1 MIQDIFPLVM
11 KNQYEKKVPASNDR
25 VLSFQE
31 DRIFVRK
38 GERSDYLCY
47 GELTDWCGVS
57 GEPIPPAVYLFSLGE
72 CAYFLADLPE
82 AFVEKAQENGFSY
95 VRMFAMR
102 RKKPKELVFAA
113 ATAWHLYVWYRDNRF
128 CGRCGQRLLH
138 SETLRMLCCPCCGNQ
153 VFPKIAPA
161 VIVGVTNGESILL
174 TKYADREYTRY
185 ALVAGFTEIGETAEE
200 TVRREVF
207 EETGLLVSE
216 PRYYGSQPADREYT
230 RYALV
235 AGFTEIGETAE
246 ETVRREVFEETGLL
260 VSEPRY
266 YGSQPWGFDLNLLLG
281 YFCEVK
287 DASALR
293 LDEEELADAAWVHYS
308 ELPRDE
314 EGLSL
319 TQRMIGAFRDS
330 FRK

>member
-31 DRIFVRK
+31 DRIFVRE

-82 AFVEKAQENGFSY
+82 DFVEKAQENGFSY

-138 SETLRMLCCPCCGNQ
+138 SETLRMLSCPCCGNQ

-216 PRYYGSQPADREYT
+216 PRYYGSQP
-230 RYALV
+230 
-235 AGFTEIGETAE
+235 
-246 ETVRREVFEETGLL
+246 
-260 VSEPRY
+260 
-266 YGSQPWGFDLNLLLG
+266 WGFDLNLLLG

-287 DASALR
+287 EASALR

>member
-31 DRIFVRK
+31 DRIFVRE

-57 GEPIPPAVYLFSLGE
+57 GEPIPAAVYLFSLGE
-72 CAYFLADLPE
+72 CVYFLADLPE

-138 SETLRMLCCPCCGNQ
+138 SETLRMLSCPYCGNQ

-216 PRYYGSQPADREYT
+216 PRYYGSQP
-230 RYALV
+230 
-235 AGFTEIGETAE
+235 
-246 ETVRREVFEETGLL
+246 
-260 VSEPRY
+260 
-266 YGSQPWGFDLNLLLG
+266 WGFDLNLLLG

-287 DASALR
+287 EASALR

>member
-31 DRIFVRK
+31 DRIFVRE

-72 CAYFLADLPE
+72 CAYFLADLPQ

-138 SETLRMLCCPCCGNQ
+138 SETLRMLSCPYCGNQ

-216 PRYYGSQPADREYT
+216 PRYYGSQP
-230 RYALV
+230 
-235 AGFTEIGETAE
+235 
-246 ETVRREVFEETGLL
+246 
-260 VSEPRY
+260 
-266 YGSQPWGFDLNLLLG
+266 WGFDLNLLLG

-287 DASALR
+287 EASALR

-314 EGLSL
+314 EELSL

>member
-31 DRIFVRK
+31 DRIFVRE

-72 CAYFLADLPE
+72 CAYFLADLPQ

-95 VRMFAMR
+95 VRMFSMR

-138 SETLRMLCCPCCGNQ
+138 SETLRMLSCPCCGNQ

-216 PRYYGSQPADREYT
+216 PRYYGSQP
-230 RYALV
+230 
-235 AGFTEIGETAE
+235 
-246 ETVRREVFEETGLL
+246 
-260 VSEPRY
+260 
-266 YGSQPWGFDLNLLLG
+266 WGFDLNLLLG

-287 DASALR
+287 EASALR

>member
-31 DRIFVRK
+31 DRIFVRE

-138 SETLRMLCCPCCGNQ
+138 SETLRMLSCPCCGNQ

-174 TKYADREYTRY
+174 TKY
-185 ALVAGFTEIGETAEE
+185 
-200 TVRREVF
+200 
-207 EETGLLVSE
+207 
-216 PRYYGSQPADREYT
+216 ADREYT

>member
-31 DRIFVRK
+31 DRIFVRE

-57 GEPIPPAVYLFSLGE
+57 REPIPAAVYLFSLGE

-138 SETLRMLCCPCCGNQ
+138 SKTLRMLSCPCCGNQ

-216 PRYYGSQPADREYT
+216 PRYYGSQP
-230 RYALV
+230 
-235 AGFTEIGETAE
+235 
-246 ETVRREVFEETGLL
+246 
-260 VSEPRY
+260 
-266 YGSQPWGFDLNLLLG
+266 WGFDLNLLLG

-287 DASALR
+287 EASALR

>member
-31 DRIFVRK
+31 DRIFVRE

-57 GEPIPPAVYLFSLGE
+57 GEPVPAAVYLFSLGE

-128 CGRCGQRLLH
+128 CGRCGQRLLY
-138 SETLRMLCCPCCGNQ
+138 SETLRMLSCPCCGNQ

-216 PRYYGSQPADREYT
+216 PC
-230 RYALV
+230 
-235 AGFTEIGETAE
+235 
-246 ETVRREVFEETGLL
+246 
-260 VSEPRY
+260 Y

-287 DASALR
+287 EASALR

>member
-31 DRIFVRK
+31 DRIFVRE

-57 GEPIPPAVYLFSLGE
+57 GEPIPAAVYLFSLGE

-113 ATAWHLYVWYRDNRF
+113 ATAWHLYIWYRDNRF

-138 SETLRMLCCPCCGNQ
+138 SETLRMLSCPCCGNQ

-174 TKYADREYTRY
+174 TKY
-185 ALVAGFTEIGETAEE
+185 
-200 TVRREVF
+200 
-207 EETGLLVSE
+207 
-216 PRYYGSQPADREYT
+216 ADREYT

-319 TQRMIGAFRDS
+319 TQRIIGAFRDS

>member
-1 MIQDIFPLVM
+1 MIQDIFPFVM
-11 KNQYEKKVPASNDR
+11 KNQYEKKVPASYDR

-31 DRIFVRK
+31 DRIFVRE
-38 GERSDYLCY
+38 GGRSDYLCY

-57 GEPIPPAVYLFSLGE
+57 GEPIPAAVYLFSLGE

-138 SETLRMLCCPCCGNQ
+138 SETLRMLSCPCCGNQ

-216 PRYYGSQPADREYT
+216 PRYYGSQP
-230 RYALV
+230 
-235 AGFTEIGETAE
+235 
-246 ETVRREVFEETGLL
+246 
-260 VSEPRY
+260 
-266 YGSQPWGFDLNLLLG
+266 WGFDLNLLLG

-287 DASALR
+287 EASALR

>member
-31 DRIFVRK
+31 DRIFVRE

-57 GEPIPPAVYLFSLGE
+57 GEPIPAAVYLFSLGE

-128 CGRCGQRLLH
+128 CGRGGQRLLH
-138 SETLRMLCCPCCGNQ
+138 SETLRMLSCPYCGNQ

-216 PRYYGSQPADREYT
+216 PRYYGSQP
-230 RYALV
+230 
-235 AGFTEIGETAE
+235 
-246 ETVRREVFEETGLL
+246 
-260 VSEPRY
+260 
-266 YGSQPWGFDLNLLLG
+266 WGFDLNLLLG

-287 DASALR
+287 EASALR

>member
-31 DRIFVRK
+31 DRIFVRE

-138 SETLRMLCCPCCGNQ
+138 SETLRMLSCPCCGNQ

-216 PRYYGSQPADREYT
+216 PRYYGSQP
-230 RYALV
+230 
-235 AGFTEIGETAE
+235 
-246 ETVRREVFEETGLL
+246 
-260 VSEPRY
+260 
-266 YGSQPWGFDLNLLLG
+266 WGFDLNLLLG

-287 DASALR
+287 EASALR

>member
-31 DRIFVRK
+31 DRIFVRE

-57 GEPIPPAVYLFSLGE
+57 GEPIPAAVYLFSLGE

-113 ATAWHLYVWYRDNRF
+113 ATAWHLYVWYRDNRI

-138 SETLRMLCCPCCGNQ
+138 SETLRMLSCPCCGNQ

-216 PRYYGSQPADREYT
+216 PRYYGSQP
-230 RYALV
+230 
-235 AGFTEIGETAE
+235 
-246 ETVRREVFEETGLL
+246 
-260 VSEPRY
+260 
-266 YGSQPWGFDLNLLLG
+266 WGFDLNLLLG

-287 DASALR
+287 EASALR

>member
-31 DRIFVRK
+31 DRIFVRE
-38 GERSDYLCY
+38 GERSEYLCY
-47 GELTDWCGVS
+47 GEITDWCGVS
-57 GEPIPPAVYLFSLGE
+57 GEPIPAAVYLFSLGE

-82 AFVEKAQENGFSY
+82 TFVEKAQENGFSY

-138 SETLRMLCCPCCGNQ
+138 SETLRMLSCPCCGNQ

-216 PRYYGSQPADREYT
+216 PRYYGSQP
-230 RYALV
+230 
-235 AGFTEIGETAE
+235 
-246 ETVRREVFEETGLL
+246 
-260 VSEPRY
+260 
-266 YGSQPWGFDLNLLLG
+266 WGFDLNLLLG

-287 DASALR
+287 EASALR

>member
-11 KNQYEKKVPASNDR
+11 KNEYEKKVPASNDR
-25 VLSFQE
+25 VLSFHE
-31 DRIFVRK
+31 DCIFVRE
-38 GERSDYLCY
+38 GGRSDYLCY
-47 GELTDWCGVS
+47 GELADWCRVN
-57 GEPIPPAVYLFSLGE
+57 GESMPAAVYLFSLGE
-72 CAYFLADLPE
+72 CAYFLASLPE
-82 AFVEKAQENGFSY
+82 AFVKEAQENGFSF

-138 SETLRMLCCPCCGNQ
+138 SETLRMLSCPCCGSQ

-174 TKYADREYTRY
+174 TKYADREYKRY

-207 EETGLLVSE
+207 EETGL
-216 PRYYGSQPADREYT
+216 
-230 RYALV
+230 
-235 AGFTEIGETAE
+235 F
-246 ETVRREVFEETGLL
+246 

-287 DASALR
+287 EPSALR
-293 LDEEELADAAWVHYS
+293 LDEKELASAAWVHYS
-308 ELPRDE
+308 DLPDDE

-319 TQRMIGAFRDS
+319 TQQMIRSFRDS

>member
-31 DRIFVRK
+31 DRIFVRE
-38 GERSDYLCY
+38 GGRSDYLCY

-57 GEPIPPAVYLFSLGE
+57 GEPIPAAVYLFSLGE

-138 SETLRMLCCPCCGNQ
+138 SETLRMLSCPYCGNQ

-216 PRYYGSQPADREYT
+216 PRYYGSQP
-230 RYALV
+230 
-235 AGFTEIGETAE
+235 
-246 ETVRREVFEETGLL
+246 
-260 VSEPRY
+260 
-266 YGSQPWGFDLNLLLG
+266 WGFDLNLLLG

-287 DASALR
+287 EASALR

>member
-1 MIQDIFPLVM
+1 MTGYFRL
-11 KNQYEKKVPASNDR
+11 
-25 VLSFQE
+25 QE
-31 DRIFVRK
+31 ARIFVRK

-216 PRYYGSQPADREYT
+216 PRYYGSQP
-230 RYALV
+230 
-235 AGFTEIGETAE
+235 
-246 ETVRREVFEETGLL
+246 
-260 VSEPRY
+260 
-266 YGSQPWGFDLNLLLG
+266 WGFDLNLLLG

>member
-31 DRIFVRK
+31 DRIFVRE

-72 CAYFLADLPE
+72 CAYFLADLPQ

-138 SETLRMLCCPCCGNQ
+138 SETLRMLSCPYCGNQ

-185 ALVAGFTEIGETAEE
+185 ALVAGFTEIG
-200 TVRREVF
+200 
-207 EETGLLVSE
+207 G
-216 PRYYGSQPADREYT
+216 
-230 RYALV
+230 
-235 AGFTEIGETAE
+235 TAE

-287 DASALR
+287 EASALR
-293 LDEEELADAAWVHYS
+293 LDEMPHGCITASFPAMRRGLA
-308 ELPRDE
+308 
-314 EGLSL
+314 
-319 TQRMIGAFRDS
+319 
-330 FRK
+330 

>member
-1 MIQDIFPLVM
+1 MLRGAYRLVWR
-11 KNQYEKKVPASNDR
+11 ERGADTSC
-25 VLSFQE
+25 
-31 DRIFVRK
+31 RI
-38 GERSDYLCY
+38 
-47 GELTDWCGVS
+47 
-57 GEPIPPAVYLFSLGE
+57 PFSLGE

-138 SETLRMLCCPCCGNQ
+138 SETLRMLSCPCCGNQ

-174 TKYADREYTRY
+174 TKY
-185 ALVAGFTEIGETAEE
+185 
-200 TVRREVF
+200 
-207 EETGLLVSE
+207 
-216 PRYYGSQPADREYT
+216 ADREYT

>member
-31 DRIFVRK
+31 DRIFVRE

-128 CGRCGQRLLH
+128 CGKCGQWLLH
-138 SETLRMLCCPCCGNQ
+138 SETLRMLSCPCCGNQ

-174 TKYADREYTRY
+174 TKY
-185 ALVAGFTEIGETAEE
+185 
-200 TVRREVF
+200 
-207 EETGLLVSE
+207 
-216 PRYYGSQPADREYT
+216 ADREYT

>member
-138 SETLRMLCCPCCGNQ
+138 SETLRMLSCPYCGNQ

-216 PRYYGSQPADREYT
+216 PRYYGSQP
-230 RYALV
+230 
-235 AGFTEIGETAE
+235 
-246 ETVRREVFEETGLL
+246 
-260 VSEPRY
+260 
-266 YGSQPWGFDLNLLLG
+266 WGFDLNLLLG

-287 DASALR
+287 EASALR

>member
-31 DRIFVRK
+31 DRIFVRE

-57 GEPIPPAVYLFSLGE
+57 GEPIPAAVYLFSLGE

-138 SETLRMLCCPCCGNQ
+138 SETLRMLSCPYCGNQ

-216 PRYYGSQPADREYT
+216 PRYYGSQP
-230 RYALV
+230 
-235 AGFTEIGETAE
+235 
-246 ETVRREVFEETGLL
+246 
-260 VSEPRY
+260 
-266 YGSQPWGFDLNLLLG
+266 WGFDLNLLLG

-287 DASALR
+287 EASALR

>member
-31 DRIFVRK
+31 DRIFVRE

-82 AFVEKAQENGFSY
+82 AFIEKAQENGFSY

-138 SETLRMLCCPCCGNQ
+138 SETLRMLSCPCCGNQ

-216 PRYYGSQPADREYT
+216 PRYYGSQP
-230 RYALV
+230 
-235 AGFTEIGETAE
+235 
-246 ETVRREVFEETGLL
+246 
-260 VSEPRY
+260 
-266 YGSQPWGFDLNLLLG
+266 WGFDLNLLLG

-287 DASALR
+287 EASALR

>member
-31 DRIFVRK
+31 DRIFVRE

-57 GEPIPPAVYLFSLGE
+57 GEPIPAAVYLFSLGE
-72 CAYFLADLPE
+72 CAYFLADLPQ

-138 SETLRMLCCPCCGNQ
+138 SKTLRMLSCPCCGNQ

-216 PRYYGSQPADREYT
+216 PRYYGSQP
-230 RYALV
+230 
-235 AGFTEIGETAE
+235 
-246 ETVRREVFEETGLL
+246 
-260 VSEPRY
+260 
-266 YGSQPWGFDLNLLLG
+266 WGFDLNLLLG

-287 DASALR
+287 EASALR

>member
-31 DRIFVRK
+31 DRIFVRE

-128 CGRCGQRLLH
+128 CGKCGQRLLH
-138 SETLRMLCCPCCGNQ
+138 SETLRMLSCPCCGNQ

-174 TKYADREYTRY
+174 TKY
-185 ALVAGFTEIGETAEE
+185 
-200 TVRREVF
+200 
-207 EETGLLVSE
+207 
-216 PRYYGSQPADREYT
+216 ADREYT

>member
-216 PRYYGSQPADREYT
+216 PRYYGSQP
-230 RYALV
+230 
-235 AGFTEIGETAE
+235 
-246 ETVRREVFEETGLL
+246 
-260 VSEPRY
+260 
-266 YGSQPWGFDLNLLLG
+266 WGFDLNLLLG

>member
-31 DRIFVRK
+31 DRIFVRE

-57 GEPIPPAVYLFSLGE
+57 GEPIPAAVYLFSLGE
-72 CAYFLADLPE
+72 CAYFLADLPQ

-138 SETLRMLCCPCCGNQ
+138 SETLRMLSCPYCGNQ

-216 PRYYGSQPADREYT
+216 PRYYGSQP
-230 RYALV
+230 
-235 AGFTEIGETAE
+235 
-246 ETVRREVFEETGLL
+246 
-260 VSEPRY
+260 
-266 YGSQPWGFDLNLLLG
+266 WGFDLNLLLG

-287 DASALR
+287 EASALR

>member
-31 DRIFVRK
+31 DRIFVRE

-72 CAYFLADLPE
+72 CAYFLADLPQ

-138 SETLRMLCCPCCGNQ
+138 SETLRMLSCPYCGNQ

-216 PRYYGSQPADREYT
+216 PRYYGSQP
-230 RYALV
+230 
-235 AGFTEIGETAE
+235 
-246 ETVRREVFEETGLL
+246 
-260 VSEPRY
+260 
-266 YGSQPWGFDLNLLLG
+266 WGFDLNLLLG

-287 DASALR
+287 EASALR

>member
-31 DRIFVRK
+31 DRIFVRE

-57 GEPIPPAVYLFSLGE
+57 GEPVPPAVYLFSLGE

-138 SETLRMLCCPCCGNQ
+138 SETLRMLSCPCCGNQ

-216 PRYYGSQPADREYT
+216 PRYYGSQP
-230 RYALV
+230 
-235 AGFTEIGETAE
+235 
-246 ETVRREVFEETGLL
+246 
-260 VSEPRY
+260 
-266 YGSQPWGFDLNLLLG
+266 WGFDLNLLLG

-287 DASALR
+287 EASALR

>member
-31 DRIFVRK
+31 DRIFVRE

-138 SETLRMLCCPCCGNQ
+138 SETLRMLSCPCCGNQ

-216 PRYYGSQPADREYT
+216 PRYYGSQP
-230 RYALV
+230 
-235 AGFTEIGETAE
+235 
-246 ETVRREVFEETGLL
+246 
-260 VSEPRY
+260 
-266 YGSQPWGFDLNLLLG
+266 WGFDLNLLLG

-293 LDEEELADAAWVHYS
+293 LDEEELVDAAWVHYS

>member
-31 DRIFVRK
+31 DRIFVRE

-72 CAYFLADLPE
+72 CAYFLADLPQ

-138 SETLRMLCCPCCGNQ
+138 SETLRMLSCPYCGNQ

-216 PRYYGSQPADREYT
+216 PRYYGSQP
-230 RYALV
+230 
-235 AGFTEIGETAE
+235 
-246 ETVRREVFEETGLL
+246 
-260 VSEPRY
+260 
-266 YGSQPWGFDLNLLLG
+266 WGFDLNLLLG

-287 DASALR
+287 EASALR
-293 LDEEELADAAWVHYS
+293 LDEEELADAAWVYYS

>member
-31 DRIFVRK
+31 DRIFVRE

-72 CAYFLADLPE
+72 CPYFLADLPE

-138 SETLRMLCCPCCGNQ
+138 SETLRMLSCPCCGNQ

-174 TKYADREYTRY
+174 TKY
-185 ALVAGFTEIGETAEE
+185 
-200 TVRREVF
+200 
-207 EETGLLVSE
+207 
-216 PRYYGSQPADREYT
+216 ADREYT

>member
-31 DRIFVRK
+31 DRIFVRE
-38 GERSDYLCY
+38 GERSEYLCY
-47 GELTDWCGVS
+47 GEITDWCGVS
-57 GEPIPPAVYLFSLGE
+57 GEPIPAAVYLFSLGE

-138 SETLRMLCCPCCGNQ
+138 SETLRMLSCPCCGNQ

-207 EETGLLVSE
+207 EETGLLV
-216 PRYYGSQPADREYT
+216 
-230 RYALV
+230 L
-235 AGFTEIGETAE
+235 
-246 ETVRREVFEETGLL
+246 
-260 VSEPRY
+260 EPRY

-287 DASALR
+287 EASALR

>member
-31 DRIFVRK
+31 DRIFVRE

-216 PRYYGSQPADREYT
+216 PRYYGSQP
-230 RYALV
+230 
-235 AGFTEIGETAE
+235 
-246 ETVRREVFEETGLL
+246 
-260 VSEPRY
+260 
-266 YGSQPWGFDLNLLLG
+266 WGFDLNLLLG

>member
-31 DRIFVRK
+31 DRIFVRE

-57 GEPIPPAVYLFSLGE
+57 GEPIPAAVYLFSLGE

-82 AFVEKAQENGFSY
+82 AFIEKAQENGFSY

-138 SETLRMLCCPCCGNQ
+138 SETLRMLSCPCCGNQ

-216 PRYYGSQPADREYT
+216 PRYYGSQP
-230 RYALV
+230 
-235 AGFTEIGETAE
+235 
-246 ETVRREVFEETGLL
+246 
-260 VSEPRY
+260 
-266 YGSQPWGFDLNLLLG
+266 WGFDLNLLLG

-287 DASALR
+287 EASALR

>member
-31 DRIFVRK
+31 DRIFVRE

-57 GEPIPPAVYLFSLGE
+57 GEPIPTAVYLFSLGE
-72 CAYFLADLPE
+72 CAYFLADLPQ

-102 RKKPKELVFAA
+102 RKNPKELVFAA

-138 SETLRMLCCPCCGNQ
+138 SETLRMLSCPYCGNQ

-216 PRYYGSQPADREYT
+216 PRYYGSQP
-230 RYALV
+230 
-235 AGFTEIGETAE
+235 
-246 ETVRREVFEETGLL
+246 
-260 VSEPRY
+260 
-266 YGSQPWGFDLNLLLG
+266 WGFDLNLLLG

-287 DASALR
+287 EASALR

-319 TQRMIGAFRDS
+319 TQRMIGAFRES